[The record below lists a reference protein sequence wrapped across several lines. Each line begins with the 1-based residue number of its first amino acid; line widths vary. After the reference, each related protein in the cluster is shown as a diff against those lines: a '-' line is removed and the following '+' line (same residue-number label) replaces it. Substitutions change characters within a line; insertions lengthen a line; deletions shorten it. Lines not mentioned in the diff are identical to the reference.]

1 MSNDD
6 NKDNYF
12 KELLSVDCSNKVEKK
27 GKFNYL
33 SWAFAVEQ
41 LGAIHPDW
49 TYEIKRFDGMPYLKS
64 ELGFFVEVSVT
75 VAGIERTEMM
85 PVLDNRNQPIASPTT
100 FDINT
105 TTKRTLV
112 KAIAMHGLGLYIYAG
127 EDLPSD
133 EYRPIYT
140 DAQRNTYI
148 ELIEQGEALA
158 FRNFYI
164 TLNEDVKIAL
174 FNSFDKGEKVSNK
187 NKVNELDKAAIEA
200 VLLTVDE
207 IAQAVAE
214 DANNAVDELL
224 SDFSDYKVLKKDLW
238 QKLQQESKDY
248 ITNLREA
255 SQAA

>member
-1 MSNDD
+1 MN
-6 NKDNYF
+6 NDNYF
-12 KELLSVDCSNKVEKK
+12 KELLAVDCSNKVEKK

-41 LGAIHPDW
+41 VGAIHPDW
-49 TYEIKRFDGMPYLKS
+49 TYDIKRFDGMPYLKS
-64 ELGFFVEVSVT
+64 ELGYFVEVGVT
-75 VAGIERTEMM
+75 INGIERTEMM

-140 DAQRNTYI
+140 DAQRNTY
-148 ELIEQGEALA
+148 LKLLEQGEALA
-158 FRNFYI
+158 FRNFYM
-164 TLNEDVKIAL
+164 TLDEDVKVAS
-174 FNSFDKGEKVSNK
+174 FNSFDKGEKVANK
-187 NKVNELDKAAIEA
+187 NKVNELDKAAIDAVMLTADEINEA
-200 VLLTVDE
+200 VIKDSDH
-207 IAQAVAE
+207 AVL
-214 DANNAVDELL
+214 ELL
-224 SDFSDYKVLKKDLW
+224 SDFSEYKALKQDLW
-238 QKLQQESKDY
+238 RKISKESQDY
-248 ITNLREA
+248 ITNLRDA